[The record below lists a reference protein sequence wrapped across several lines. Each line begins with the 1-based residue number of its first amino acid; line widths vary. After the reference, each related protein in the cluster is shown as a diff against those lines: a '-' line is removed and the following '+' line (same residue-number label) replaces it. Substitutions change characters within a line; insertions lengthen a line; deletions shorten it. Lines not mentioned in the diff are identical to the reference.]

1 MCIAGDM
8 KTLQN
13 VVLVVNS
20 MTECPSIF
28 VEPGIWQFA
37 RTRNPNLKVHLV
49 MEGTKSK
56 DFNFQ
61 EGAPVKSIIFDTSY
75 AEVIISSF
83 VNSIQL

>member
-1 MCIAGDM
+1 MCFAGDM
-8 KTLQN
+8 QTLQN
-13 VVLVVNS
+13 VVLVVNR

-28 VEPGIWQFA
+28 VEPGIWQSA

-61 EGAPVKSIIFDTSY
+61 VGAPVKSIIFDTSY
-75 AEVIISSF
+75 AEVITRSF
-83 VNSIQL
+83 VDSI